1 MGKNTRSDR
10 LASVASFSI
19 VVDWRRNLSLHF
31 MSAGTSTFI
40 ACKRTVLVS
49 TFRFYKGWDCTLYF
63 DFLAWFDSSTVWSN
77 AVTVMSIPNFWNKN
91 GRMDLLGAVVFTL
104 YATGV
109 SVTFRTFKYRATCC
123 VKGPTADN
131 IRICGA

>member
-1 MGKNTRSDR
+1 M
-10 LASVASFSI
+10 FF
-19 VVDWRRNLSLHF
+19 RR
-31 MSAGTSTFI
+31 
-40 ACKRTVLVS
+40 V
-49 TFRFYKGWDCTLYF
+49 DCTLYF

-123 VKGPTADN
+123 VKGPTR
-131 IRICGA
+131 RISAYTQQKDKMGGFGGYG